1 MMNFINRML
10 VILQLLSAIVFM
22 PILVVLLLFSRPTLV
37 DAVTNLT
44 RGIANGPN
52 VFFTQA
58 ICVGLSA
65 LVFIIAILILFLE
78 LQRPAVKRLKV
89 QEVMGGQVEVTV
101 EAIVHRLEHAISQIA
116 DVTRV
121 RPRVVA
127 TKKGNV
133 VDLALDV
140 ETNPDVNVPQKTQEI
155 IAAARQ
161 VMEERMGL
169 KVGKIEMRLDHARKA
184 QKQKTD
190 GGRDIQ
196 QFQPPQ
202 QPQIPS

>member
-1 MMNFINRML
+1 MNFINRML
-10 VILQLLSAIVFM
+10 VTLQLLLTIALM
-22 PILVVLLLFSRPTLV
+22 PILIVVVLFSRQPLV
-37 DAVTNLT
+37 DGVTNLT
-44 RGIANGPN
+44 RGLDSGPN
-52 VFFTQA
+52 ALLTQL
-58 ICVGLSA
+58 ICAGLAA
-65 LVFIIAILILFLE
+65 LVFVIAILILFLE
-78 LQRPAVKRLKV
+78 LHRPSIKRLKV
-89 QEVMGGQVEVTV
+89 QEVMGGQVEVTI
-101 EAIVHRLEHAISQIA
+101 EAIVHRLEHVISQIS

-133 VDLALDV
+133 VDLFLEV
-140 ETNPDVNVPQKTQEI
+140 ETAPDVNVPQKTQEI

-169 KVGKIEMRLDHARKA
+169 KVGKIEMRLDHSRKA

-190 GGRDIQ
+190 GGRETQ
-196 QFQPPQ
+196 QLSSPQ

>member
-1 MMNFINRML
+1 MNFINRML
-10 VILQLLSAIVFM
+10 VILQLLLTIVLMLILIVF
-22 PILVVLLLFSRPTLV
+22 LFLSRQGLV
-37 DAVTNLT
+37 DIVTNFT
-44 RGIANGPN
+44 RGLVSGPN
-52 VFFTQA
+52 VLLTQM
-58 ICVGLSA
+58 ICVGLASLLIVIA
-65 LVFIIAILILFLE
+65 LLLLFLE
-78 LQRPAVKRLKV
+78 LHRSPTKQLKV
-89 QEVMGGQVEVTV
+89 QEVTGGQVEVTI
-101 EAIVHRLEHAISQIA
+101 EAIVHRLEHAISQIS

-133 VDLALDV
+133 VDLFLEV
-140 ETNPDVNVPQKTQEI
+140 ETTPDVNVPQKTQEI

-169 KVGKIEMRLDHARKA
+169 KVGKIEMRLDHTRKG

-190 GGRDIQ
+190 GGRETKQ
-196 QFQPPQ
+196 LSTPQ

>member
-1 MMNFINRML
+1 MNFINRML
-10 VILQLLSAIVFM
+10 VTLQLLLTIAVM
-22 PILVVLLLFSRPTLV
+22 PILIVLLLFSRQALV
-37 DAVTNLT
+37 DSVTNLA
-44 RGIANGPN
+44 RGLVSGPN
-52 VFFTQA
+52 TALTQL
-58 ICVGLSA
+58 ICTGLAA
-65 LVFIIAILILFLE
+65 LLFVIAVLILFLE
-78 LQRPAVKRLKV
+78 LHRPPIKRLKV
-89 QEVMGGQVEVTV
+89 QEVTGGQVEVTI
-101 EAIVHRLEHAISQIA
+101 EAIVHRLEHEISQIG

-133 VDLALDV
+133 VDLFLEV
-140 ETNPDVNVPQKTQEI
+140 ETTPDVNVPQKTQEI

-169 KVGKIEMRLDHARKA
+169 KVGKIEMRLDHSRKG

-190 GGRDIQ
+190 GGRETQ
-196 QFQPPQ
+196 QLSSPQ